1 MTRLLGL
8 TLGVLCLS
16 SLSASAH
23 HSLAAYDRSVTKTVE
38 GVVREFEWANPHA
51 KLVVMVPA
59 TDGTTKRWYFEGGGI
74 RRLSDRGF
82 KQEAIVLGEKIMVA
96 YNPMRDGSAGGFF
109 LGVKTADGKTYG
121 QMR

>member
-1 MTRLLGL
+1 MTRLLAL
-8 TLGVLCLS
+8 ALGALCLS

-74 RRLSDRGF
+74 RRLVDRGF

-109 LGVKTADGKTYG
+109 LGVKTPDGKTYG
-121 QMR
+121 AMR